1 MSRLLALLYCYK
13 YPSIEI
19 PSKTTSPASL
29 FSIIVSIL
37 NMVDLPAPEGPISP
51 KIFPYLMVKEMS
63 LIIFFP
69 LIVLDR
75 WEQLM
80 AKGLMLSRRT
90 EV

>member
-1 MSRLLALLYCYK
+1 
-13 YPSIEI
+13 
-19 PSKTTSPASL
+19 
-29 FSIIVSIL
+29 
-37 NMVDLPAPEGPISP
+37 MVDLPAPEGPMSP
-51 KIFPYLMVKEMS
+51 KISPDLMLKEMS